1 MASITVEA
9 NVDLLDTVQSFIA
22 HEIKA
27 LDCSE
32 KDFMSIEVCVEEIF
46 VNIASY
52 AYYPDTGEAV
62 IDCDV
67 DKSASEVTVVF
78 KDEGT
83 PFNPLAKKDADISP
97 DALLGREGGLGILMV
112 KKMMDYV
119 SYEYKDGKNILLIR
133 KKIGA

>member
-9 NVDLLDTVQSFIA
+9 NVDMLDDVQSFIA
-22 HEIKA
+22 HEIKT
-27 LDCSE
+27 LDCHD

-52 AYYPDTGEAV
+52 AYSPGSGETI

-67 DKSASEVTVVF
+67 DKNTSEVTIVF
-78 KDEGT
+78 KDGGT
-83 PFNPLAKKDADISP
+83 PFNPLEKKDADISP
-97 DALLGREGGLGILMV
+97 EALLGREGGLGIFMV
-112 KKMMDYV
+112 KKMMDFV

-133 KKIGA
+133 KKVC

>member
-1 MASITVEA
+1 MASITVKA
-9 NVDLLDTVQSFIA
+9 NVDMLDTVQSFIA
-22 HEIKA
+22 REIKT
-27 LDCSE
+27 LECHD

-52 AYYPDTGEAV
+52 AYYPGKGEAI

-67 DKSASEVTVVF
+67 DKKTSEVTIVF
-78 KDEGT
+78 KDGGT
-83 PFNPLAKKDADISP
+83 PFNPLEKKDADISP

-112 KKMMDYV
+112 KKMMDFV

-133 KKIGA
+133 KKIC